1 MNVLSLSSLLL
12 VAVILSACSSPRP
25 EPRPG
30 TVSINTGGF
39 GPNIQISGIDDDDD
53 TPARVSID

>member
-1 MNVLSLSSLLL
+1 MNAMSLPALLIL
-12 VAVILSACSSPRP
+12 AVILSACSSPRP

-30 TVSINTGGF
+30 TVNIKTGGF

-53 TPARVSID
+53 TPASVSID